1 MPKKHF
7 LELKIPPVA
16 VFFIFAYLMWVSAH
30 EVPYFDFDLPIK
42 RPIALGVSALSGIL
56 AVASIASFIRAKT
69 TVDPMNPVKAKSLVT
84 SGVNRIS
91 RNPMYLSLLFVLLA
105 WAIYLSNV
113 AAFALI
119 PFFVLYLTCFQI
131 IPEER
136 TLTSLFGSAYEE
148 YCRRVRRWV

>member
-1 MPKKHF
+1 MSKNNF

-16 VFFIFAYLMWVSAH
+16 VFFVFAYLMRMAAH
-30 EVPYFDFDLPIK
+30 EGPYFDFDLPMK
-42 RPIALGVSALSGIL
+42 RPIALGVSALGGIF

-91 RNPMYLSLLFVLLA
+91 RNPMYLSLLLVLIA
-105 WAIYLSNV
+105 WASYLSNFV
-113 AAFALI
+113 AFALI
-119 PFFVLYLTCFQI
+119 PLFIVYINRFQI

-136 TLTSLFGSAYEE
+136 ALLSLFGSEYEE
-148 YCRRVRRWV
+148 YCRRVRRWL